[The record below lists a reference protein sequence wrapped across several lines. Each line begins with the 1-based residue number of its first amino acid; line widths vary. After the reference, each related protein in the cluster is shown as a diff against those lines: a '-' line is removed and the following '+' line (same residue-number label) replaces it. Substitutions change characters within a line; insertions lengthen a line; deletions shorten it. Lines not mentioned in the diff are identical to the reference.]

1 MIFSNRFRSLKII
14 ISIILLV
21 GLIFYGEVQGPK
33 QIPGLSEFKNSPNL
47 FINKELEFSG
57 KIGKISQNMFVL
69 EQKINGETLM
79 LEITGNIDK
88 AKIGD
93 TIYAVAIYQQDK
105 RLILS
110 RYVISNLRPIKI
122 IVSFIA
128 LLWVGLILLK
138 NYTFNF
144 KKIAVEEKNNA

>member
-1 MIFSNRFRSLKII
+1 MFSEKFRFLKII

-33 QIPGLSEFKNSPNL
+33 QIPGLREFKNSPNL
-47 FINKELEFSG
+47 FINKELEFNG
-57 KIGKISQNMFVL
+57 KIRKISQSMFTL
-69 EQKINGETLM
+69 EQRINRETLM
-79 LEITGNIDK
+79 LEITGNVEG
-88 AKIGD
+88 AKTGD
-93 TIYAVAIYQQDK
+93 TIYAVAIYRQDK

-110 RYVISNLRPIKI
+110 RHIISNLRPIKI

-128 LLWVGLILLK
+128 FLWIGLIFLK

>member
-1 MIFSNRFRSLKII
+1 MFSNKFRFFKII
-14 ISIILLV
+14 VSITLLV

-33 QIPGLSEFKNSPNL
+33 QIPGLREFKNSPNL
-47 FINKELEFSG
+47 FTNKELEFSG
-57 KIGKISQNMFVL
+57 KIRKIGQNMFIL

-79 LEITGNIDK
+79 LEITGNIEK
-88 AKIGD
+88 AKTGD

-128 LLWVGLILLK
+128 FLWVSLILLK
-138 NYTFNF
+138 NYTFNL